1 VAGTANTGGGGGGAT
16 GSSPYSGTSYSGGAG
31 GSGIVIIRYSI
42 VRPGTITS
50 PAIEFGWVA
59 NASSWGEAQVHATT
73 ATNNSITIQVLNALS
88 SPISGKSVTIQ
99 NGGNYGEID
108 LSDISHTGNNSILYL
123 RATLTNSGG
132 GTPYLLDWAVTWSAL
147 APQPSTIEVAAP
159 SVIDFGMLVWGTNQN
174 SSTTNGTVTFTLGT
188 DSPTGWE
195 VTANNNVTGYMKA
208 GNTTLANRLE
218 ISGNG
223 TTWASANVGIIYEGP
238 ASNGTYPLPFWAK
251 QVINTN
257 EAVGNYTIT
266 ITFTGEI
273 KF

>member
-1 VAGTANTGGGGGGAT
+1 L
-16 GSSPYSGTSYSGGAG
+16 
-31 GSGIVIIRYSI
+31 GIVIIRYSI

-59 NASSWGEAQVHATT
+59 NASSWGEVQVHATT

-88 SPISGKSVTIQ
+88 SPIGGTSVTIQ

-251 QVINTN
+251 QVINQN
-257 EAVGNYTIT
+257 EAVGNYSII